1 MNLDTHTR
9 LVDIESRL
17 QALTQVREKMSN
29 NITKLKGEI
38 SNAKKKIDAFRKSRK
53 SKQSSVYNGIER
65 IFKEY
70 KILRAAYHGG
80 DFNGVNIITLMQ
92 KLVIYHKLGSSL
104 AAKSMTYW
112 DLQYCSTCEAAP
124 PFIWPSPPAR

>member
-1 MNLDTHTR
+1 
-9 LVDIESRL
+9 
-17 QALTQVREKMSN
+17 MSN
-29 NITKLKGEI
+29 NITKLNE
-38 SNAKKKIDAFRKSRK
+38 KKISKAKEKLDALRKIHK
-53 SKQSSVYNGIER
+53 STHSSVYNGIER
-65 IFKEY
+65 ILKEY
-70 KILRAAYHGG
+70 KILLAAYHGG
-80 DFNGVNIITLMQ
+80 DFNNVNIITLMQ